1 VSDSPPVDAE
11 ATTTPKRRRRRSDD
25 DAEATTTTGD
35 LKTALT
41 GVAFVLFGVQVTLVE
56 LFVDANSLFVAAG
69 IAVSFGGLFRALT
82 A

>member
-1 VSDSPPVDAE
+1 VSDAPPADAE
-11 ATTTPKRRRRRSDD
+11 
-25 DAEATTTTGD
+25 TTTTTTTDD

-69 IAVSFGGLFRALT
+69 IAVSFGGLLRALT